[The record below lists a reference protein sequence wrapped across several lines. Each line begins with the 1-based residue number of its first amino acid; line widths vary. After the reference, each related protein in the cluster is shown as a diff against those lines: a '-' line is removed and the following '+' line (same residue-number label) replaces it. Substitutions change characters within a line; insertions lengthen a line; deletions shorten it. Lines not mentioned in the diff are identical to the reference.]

1 MKLTA
6 LHQHRFGVLKLGVPV
21 NAGKPSVL
29 VEAQAASALIETN
42 PQMFPMLGC
51 GKHQRRRLFTSR
63 DRERRPER
71 LRTCARVMGVVLGHA
86 DMLTLSDGQRVDGE
100 CKPITELQIGR
111 ELGIEVDAGAELEH
125 DSTGMR
131 AMRAALRDLDDAELV
146 SRVQPKIQYCSAS
159 AGGCGKKVPRG
170 GTCKCHRRQC
180 WRWRSLPTII
190 TVRKSY
196 FAAVGLL
203 EQLKEQQEKRYADEQ
218 LGKVGPEPERN
229 ILLERDQRRRIRRQ
243 RERDEGAGLEEHQ
256 RDPDWIAASQERI
269 ERMYREKK
277 RE

>member
-6 LHQHRFGVLKLGVPV
+6 LHQHRFGVLQLGVPV

-71 LRTCARVMGVVLGHA
+71 LRTCSRVMAVVLGHA

-100 CKPITELQIGR
+100 CKPITELQLGR
-111 ELGIEVDAGAELEH
+111 ELGIEDTKLDH
-125 DSTGMR
+125 DTTGMR
-131 AMRAALRDLDDAELV
+131 AMRSALRDLDDAELV
-146 SRVQPKIQYCSAS
+146 SRAQPKIQYCAAA
-159 AGGCGKKVPRG
+159 AGGCGKKIPRG
-170 GTCKCHRRQC
+170 RSCKCGRRQC

-190 TVRKSY
+190 TVKKSF

-203 EQLKEQQEKRYADEQ
+203 EQLEDQQAQRYRDQQ

-229 ILLERDQRRRIRRQ
+229 ILLERDQRRRMRQ
-243 RERDEGAGLEEHQ
+243 QHQRDEGAGLEEHQ